1 MQKETPTLYL
11 RHVRG
16 SRVGEIGE
24 FCSGNIRIGRDELN
38 DLSFDAVSDVEV
50 SGRHAMISPRGDTFV
65 IEDLKSLNGTYVNG
79 FRIANPVPLSDGDE
93 IEFAP
98 GGPKLVFST
107 TPPRVTQQI
116 DRAKLQD
123 LPRVT
128 KSPTL
133 MISDAYRTAKSGG
146 KWQLGNTTSV
156 FFRQLVEEAA
166 QHSSKRLRRT
176 VSLLSLLFVLIVAAL
191 ASKMILQ
198 QEEIVELVSETE
210 KIKTA
215 RAEVQAER
223 EALQLESKAL
233 QAEINRQARE
243 LERLQDLVQAL
254 GKGGVSSRV
263 TESGEVSVRLP
274 NVLFEY
280 DAAALAEDGRSKVSH
295 IVSVLESL
303 APTSRIRVEGH
314 ASREGGGNEEYN
326 FKLSQE
332 RAEAV
337 AMALVANGFS
347 QGRVETKGF
356 GSQRP
361 LLSNNTEE
369 GRRANR
375 RVEVI
380 VLPPDPSTATF
391 KQAPRSDALKAGSH
405 QKLI

>member
-1 MQKETPTLYL
+1 MNKETPTLYL

-24 FCSGNIRIGRDELN
+24 FCTGNIRIGRDELN
-38 DLSFDAVSDVEV
+38 DLSFDSVSDVEV

-79 FRIANPVPLSDGDE
+79 FRIASPVPLSDGDE

-107 TPPRVTQQI
+107 TRPRVTQQI
-116 DRAKLQD
+116 DRAKLQEV
-123 LPRVT
+123 PKVT

-133 MISDAYRTAKSGG
+133 MISDAYRTAKGSGR
-146 KWQLGNTTSV
+146 WQLGNTTSV

-176 VSLLSLLFVLIVAAL
+176 VTLATILFVAVVAVL
-191 ASKMILQ
+191 SSKMVLQ
-198 QEEIVELVSETE
+198 QEKIGELVHETE
-210 KIKTA
+210 RIKSA
-215 RAEVQAER
+215 RAQVQAER

-233 QAEINRQARE
+233 QAEINRQAIE
-243 LERLQDLVQAL
+243 LERLQDLVKAL

-263 TESGEVSVRLP
+263 TDTGEVSVRLP

-280 DAAALAEDGRSKVSH
+280 DAAALANDGQSKVRH
-295 IVSVLESL
+295 IVSVLDSL
-303 APTSRIRVEGH
+303 APSSRVRIEGH
-314 ASREGGGNEEYN
+314 ASREAQGNEDYN
-326 FKLSQE
+326 LRLSQE
-332 RAEAV
+332 RAESV
-337 AMALVANGFS
+337 AGALVENGFS
-347 QGRVETKGF
+347 RQRIETVGH

-361 LLSNNTEE
+361 LFTNATEE
-369 GRRANR
+369 GRRGNR

-380 VLPPDPSTATF
+380 VVPAESSVPTF
-391 KQAPRSDALKAGSH
+391 QQAPTPKNLQVRSD